1 MLLRTSEAIRLWT
14 DALQPEVAA
23 VIEVVVTAKAAWT
36 ARLHGAASGASFVV
50 AEYGLAYALVHAEDA
65 GAEDD
70 VS

>member
-1 MLLRTSEAIRLWT
+1 MRTSEAIRLWT

-23 VIEVVVTAKAAWT
+23 VIEVVVTAKTAWT
-36 ARLHGAASGASFVV
+36 VCLHGTASGASLIV